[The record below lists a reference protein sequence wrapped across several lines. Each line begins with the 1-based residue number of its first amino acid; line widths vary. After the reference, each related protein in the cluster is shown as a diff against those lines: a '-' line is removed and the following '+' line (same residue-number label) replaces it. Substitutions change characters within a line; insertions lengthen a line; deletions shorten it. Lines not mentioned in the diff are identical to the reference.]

1 MKITFRKSVLLDG
14 LYPAMSTVSTR
25 NTISSIEGVLIE
37 TMEGNTVRLSTY
49 DMNKGIRI
57 LIEAEEVLEGGS
69 YIINAQRLLQIVKV
83 MTDELVTIEVD
94 ARYNARVSSGKS
106 QFSLFALKGSDFPSL
121 PELKGDRGFAIK
133 SALLKKGINKILHS
147 VAENDTRP
155 MLCGANFKIGEG
167 RIELVS
173 CDSYTLSK
181 YTLYGE
187 IEDIGNDSSMNASFI
202 VPGHALNELIRLLPD
217 GEDHVTEF
225 YMTRKHCIIE
235 IDNMVFFTRMI
246 DGDYIDY
253 KRILPKEQTIFIKI
267 KREEF
272 LRSLERATLVADEK
286 IQGSGR
292 SHVKLTLD
300 GNVMTV
306 TSNSVNGNVY
316 DEIVCEHDG
325 DGIEIGF
332 NCRFLINSVRA
343 AEGEE
348 LSITMKSPSQSI
360 TIEPV
365 EKDEKNDFYYM
376 VLPVR
381 MNG

>member
-49 DMNKGIRI
+49 DMNKGLRI
-57 LIEAEEVLEGGS
+57 LVEAEEVLEGGS

-133 SALLKKGINKILHS
+133 SSLLKKGINKILHS

-167 RIELVS
+167 KIELVS

-181 YTLYGE
+181 YTIYGE
-187 IEDIGNDSSMNASFI
+187 IEDIGNDTSMNISFI

-217 GEDHVTEF
+217 DESHITEF
-225 YMTRKHCIIE
+225 YTTRKHCIIE
-235 IDNMVFFTRMI
+235 IDNMIFFTRMI

-253 KRILPKEQTIFIKI
+253 KRILPKEQTIFVKI

-300 GNVMTV
+300 GDVMTV

-316 DEIVCEHDG
+316 DEIVCEHEG
-325 DGIEIGF
+325 DGLEIGF

-343 AEGEE
+343 SEGEE
-348 LSITMKSPSQSI
+348 LSITMKSASQSI

-365 EKDEKNDFYYM
+365 TKDEKNDFYYM